1 MKKNFTSTWAMLGI
15 LIGLVGWYVLYES
28 RYKPE
33 LKEKEDNTKKLVTLV
48 ADEVT
53 EFKLSR
59 GKTPSIEIKKTGP
72 DWYIVAPIQSKA
84 DSVVV
89 SSLLTSVCSAK
100 QERVVD
106 EKPSDLSVFGL
117 KDPQVTISLKKDST
131 SPSQEIA
138 IGNDTPVAYS
148 LYAKTN
154 QSDEV
159 FKTSRTL
166 KSAIDKDL
174 FALRDKS
181 VVAVSR
187 NEILEVEIQN
197 GKENLVLTRTGN
209 NLKENW
215 TLSRENL
222 PADSGEWNKT
232 LNTLIE
238 LKASKIAAETT
249 DNLAEFNLN
258 KPFAKITFV
267 KADKKRIHLTLGKTK
282 QGLFARTDN
291 RDTISEVD
299 KTVEE
304 KINLPSSHYHSK
316 QIASFD
322 RFEIKK
328 IRWVRGSSSVEIS
341 KLDGSDWKFSDGDQ
355 TKIDSARV
363 DSFLTNLQDIQLKKY
378 LTKKTSIPSDPSSVT
393 ILLFENTAQDA
404 KEALSLSL
412 IKSAPNLAL
421 GRNSSVP
428 YPFELAIEDYNKLNV
443 FKQTLIKTE
452 QKPGEAD
459 KLPKKS

>member
-1 MKKNFTSTWAMLGI
+1 M
-15 LIGLVGWYVLYES
+15 
-28 RYKPE
+28 
-33 LKEKEDNTKKLVTLV
+33 
-48 ADEVT
+48 
-53 EFKLSR
+53 
-59 GKTPSIEIKKTGP
+59 
-72 DWYIVAPIQSKA
+72 APIQSKA

-304 KINLPSSHYHSK
+304 KINLPSS
-316 QIASFD
+316 
-322 RFEIKK
+322 
-328 IRWVRGSSSVEIS
+328 
-341 KLDGSDWKFSDGDQ
+341 
-355 TKIDSARV
+355 
-363 DSFLTNLQDIQLKKY
+363 
-378 LTKKTSIPSDPSSVT
+378 
-393 ILLFENTAQDA
+393 
-404 KEALSLSL
+404 
-412 IKSAPNLAL
+412 
-421 GRNSSVP
+421 
-428 YPFELAIEDYNKLNV
+428 
-443 FKQTLIKTE
+443 
-452 QKPGEAD
+452 
-459 KLPKKS
+459 